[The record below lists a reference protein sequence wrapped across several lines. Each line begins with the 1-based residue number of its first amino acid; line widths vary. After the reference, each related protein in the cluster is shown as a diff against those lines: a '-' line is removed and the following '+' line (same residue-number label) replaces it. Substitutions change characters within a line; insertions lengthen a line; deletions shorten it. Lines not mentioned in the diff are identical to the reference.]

1 MTPRVSTAMMLAGI
15 LGVGFGLGSFSH
27 QTGSVII
34 AKPTSSG
41 VQAEETDRLDEITGL
56 DHSDEAIYQSL
67 ARQYEQFHHVN
78 RTFELVSKVV
88 SRTVVHVVALKR
100 SEEQEGKTR
109 KTFEESGSGVIVH
122 SSKRAGLFVLTNNHV
137 ISGADQSDILLN
149 LHDGRVLRPNAIFRD
164 EDSDIAVLEL
174 PVDDLPA
181 ARLGDSDEAVPGT
194 WVLAVGSPFGLTHSV
209 SQGIISARG
218 RQERDLYESGVQN
231 QDFLQTDAAINP
243 GNSGGPL
250 VNLKGEVIGI
260 NTAIASHGGGN
271 EGVGYSIPINLAR
284 WAMDQLITSGK
295 VRRGAIGIS
304 LQDIFPEDYERYG
317 LDRPR
322 GTRISDVSDN
332 SPAKSSGIR
341 RGDVIVRFNGIQV
354 NNTWHLINMVS
365 TTPIG
370 QAVEL
375 IVKRGG
381 TEVSLSVTVA
391 DFEQLS
397 KKTPVVPARDLSP
410 EGYYVRP

>member
-1 MTPRVSTAMMLAGI
+1 MATRPSTAMMFAAVGCIGL
-15 LGVGFGLGSFSH
+15 GFGLGSIVDRGGRLNADPS
-27 QTGSVII
+27 
-34 AKPTSSG
+34 PTRSNDP
-41 VQAEETDRLDEITGL
+41 DRIVEPAGL
-56 DHSDEAIYQSL
+56 EHSDEAIYQSL
-67 ARQYEQFHHVN
+67 ARQYEQFYQVN

-88 SRTVVHVVALKR
+88 SRTVVHIVAVKR
-100 SEEQEGKTR
+100 AEEQEGRTR
-109 KTFEESGSGVIVH
+109 RTFEESGSGVIVQ
-122 SSKRAGLFVLTNNHV
+122 SSIRPGLFVLTNNHV
-137 ISGADQSDILLN
+137 ISGADPDNIHIN
-149 LHDGRVLRPNAIFRD
+149 LHDGRLLRPKAIFRD
-164 EDSDIAVLEL
+164 EDSDVAVLEL
-174 PVDDLPA
+174 PVNDLPS

-218 RQERDLYESGVQN
+218 RQERDLYESGVHN

-250 VNLKGEVIGI
+250 VNLRGEVIGI

-284 WAMDQLITSGK
+284 WAMDQLITTGR

-322 GTRISDVSDN
+322 GTRISAVAED
-332 SPAKSSGIR
+332 SPAKSSGIQKD
-341 RGDVIVRFNGIQV
+341 DVIVRFNGIQV

-365 TTPIG
+365 TIPIG
-370 QAVEL
+370 QSVEL
-375 IVKRGG
+375 VVKRDGS
-381 TEVSLSVTVA
+381 EVAMKVEVA
-391 DFEQLS
+391 DFEELTAKLPQIPS
-397 KKTPVVPARDLSP
+397 RNLSP
-410 EGYYVRP
+410 EGYLVRP

>member
-1 MTPRVSTAMMLAGI
+1 MPRFASTSALLLMLAA
-15 LGVGFGLGSFSH
+15 GFGLGLSANRPASLSA
-27 QTGSVII
+27 GP
-34 AKPTSSG
+34 AP
-41 VQAEETDRLDEITGL
+41 AEDGEPLVNEPVEGL
-56 DHSDEAIYQSL
+56 EHSEEAIYQSL
-67 ARQYEQFHHVN
+67 SRQYEQFYQVN

-88 SRTVVHVVALKR
+88 SRAVVHIVAVKKDVT
-100 SEEQEGKTR
+100 EEGRTR
-109 KTFEESGSGVIVH
+109 RTYEESGSGVIVR
-122 SSKRAGLFVLTNNHV
+122 SESRPGLFVLTNNHV
-137 ISGADQSDILLN
+137 ISGADPGDIHIN
-149 LHDGRVLRPNAIFRD
+149 LHDGRLIRPQGIYRD
-164 EDSDIAVLEL
+164 EDSDVAVLEL
-174 PVDDLPA
+174 PVDDLPV

-218 RQERDLYESGVQN
+218 RQERDLYDSGVQN

-250 VNLKGEVIGI
+250 VNLRGEVVGI

-284 WAMDQLITSGK
+284 WAMEQLINTGK

-304 LQDIFPEDYERYG
+304 LQDVFPEDYERFG

-322 GTRISDVSDN
+322 GTRISAVAEN
-332 SPAKSSGIR
+332 SPAKQSGIQ
-341 RGDVIVRFNGIQV
+341 RGDVIVRFNGVPV

-375 IVKRGG
+375 VVNRGG
-381 TEVSLSVTVA
+381 DLVSVRVQVA
-391 DFEQLS
+391 DFDQLTS
-397 KKTPVVPARDLSP
+397 RLPPAGAPPTSP
-410 EGYYVRP
+410 EGYLVRP

>member
-1 MTPRVSTAMMLAGI
+1 MNRLSTVSALVLT
-15 LGVGFGLGSFSH
+15 LGAGLGIGL
-27 QTGSVII
+27 TIDRPGSVSANPSPLLEGEPASI
-34 AKPTSSG
+34 KG
-41 VQAEETDRLDEITGL
+41 VDGL
-56 DHSDEAIYQSL
+56 EHSEEAIYQSL
-67 ARQYEQFHHVN
+67 SRQYEQFYQVN

-88 SRTVVHVVALKR
+88 SRAVVHIVAMKR
-100 SEEQEGKTR
+100 DVTEEGKTR
-109 KTFEESGSGVIVH
+109 RTYEESGSGVIVR
-122 SSKRAGLFVLTNNHV
+122 SESRPGLFVLTNNHV
-137 ISGADQSDILLN
+137 ISGSEAADIHIN
-149 LHDGRVLRPNAIFRD
+149 LHDGRLLRPKAIYKD
-164 EDSDIAVLEL
+164 GDSDVAVLEL
-174 PVDDLPA
+174 PVDDLPV

-218 RQERDLYESGVQN
+218 RQERDLYDSGVQN

-250 VNLKGEVIGI
+250 VNLRGEVVGI

-284 WAMDQLITSGK
+284 WAMEQLITSGK

-304 LQDIFPEDYERYG
+304 LQDVFPEDYERFG

-322 GTRISDVSDN
+322 GTRISAVAEN
-332 SPAKSSGIR
+332 SPAKQGGIL
-341 RGDVIVRFNGIQV
+341 RGDVIVQFNGIPV

-375 IVKRGG
+375 VVNRGG
-381 TEVSLSVTVA
+381 SLVAVEVKVA
-391 DFEQLS
+391 DFEQLTS
-397 KKTPVVPARDLSP
+397 RLPAPEVAPTSP
-410 EGYYVRP
+410 DGYLVRP